1 MGPKEVPLRE
11 ALITFEEVKI
21 ENASAIELS
30 GYLGGHDLRSST
42 LTRPGK
48 FVGGRSQAPF
58 LRGTGSAVSLA

>member
-1 MGPKEVPLRE
+1 MGPKKVPLRE

-48 FVGGRSQAPF
+48 FVGGGSRLPSCVGQGARS
-58 LRGTGSAVSLA
+58 V